1 MLPSASASLTS
12 LARLLKLLGLMMVI
26 CVAVLLLLWLPVWR
40 VFEELVSSGQVLQL
54 GISNIYDLTALQ
66 RIYKEA
72 SVKPAV
78 VQNRCD
84 D

>member
-1 MLPSASASLTS
+1 
-12 LARLLKLLGLMMVI
+12 
-26 CVAVLLLLWLPVWR
+26 

-66 RIYKEA
+66 RIYQEA